1 MNNWIVIGILI
12 ALMSGAAYFYYSS
25 TQAKIEQLLTNN
37 AVLEENNKQLD
48 TANNENLNTIDTLQ
62 FYYQQSEDQFNQLQ
76 SEFQNIREQ
85 NQELRERLGKHEL
98 DVLAAAKPNLVE
110 NVINNASK
118 NALRCFELLSG
129 ASLTEKERNAKNERE
144 FNSEC
149 GYLYYELVNP

>member
-48 TANNENLNTIDTLQ
+48 TANNENLNTIDNLQ
-62 FYYQQSEDQFNQLQ
+62 FYYKQSEDQFNQLQ
-76 SEFQNIREQ
+76 SEFQSIREQ
-85 NQELRERLGKHEL
+85 NQKLKERLGKHEL

-118 NALRCFELLSG
+118 NSLRCFELLSG
-129 ASLTEKERNAKNERE
+129 APLTDKERNAKNERE

-149 GYLYYELVNP
+149 GYLYYEFVNP

>member
-1 MNNWIVIGILI
+1 MKYWIVIGILL

-37 AVLEENNKQLD
+37 AVLVENNKQLD

-62 FYYQQSEDQFNQLQ
+62 LFYKQSEDQFNQLQ
-76 SEFQNIREQ
+76 SEFQSIREQ
-85 NQELRERLGKHEL
+85 NQKLKERLGKHEL
-98 DVLAAAKPNLVE
+98 DVLAAAKPKLVE

-129 ASLTEKERNAKNERE
+129 APLTEKERNAKNERE

-149 GYLYYELVNP
+149 GYLYYELTNP

>member
-1 MNNWIVIGILI
+1 MKSWIVIGILI

-48 TANNENLNTIDTLQ
+48 TANNENLNTIDNLQ

-129 ASLTEKERNAKNERE
+129 APLIEKERNAKNERE

>member
-1 MNNWIVIGILI
+1 MNNWIIIGILI

-25 TQAKIEQLLTNN
+25 TQTKIEQLLNNN
-37 AVLEENNKQLD
+37 AVLIENNKQLD

-62 FYYQQSEDQFNQLQ
+62 FYYKQSEDQFNQLQ

-85 NQELRERLGKHEL
+85 NNKLKERLGKHEL
-98 DVLAAAKPNLVE
+98 DALAAAKPKLVE
-110 NVINNASK
+110 NIINNASK
-118 NALRCFELLSG
+118 NSLRCFELISG
-129 ASLTEKERNAKNERE
+129 APLTDKERNAKNERE